1 MYQKLTKISGV
12 LALLTFFIS
21 CSADLEKVN
30 VDDDR
35 NQMSEKVIQVPPEDY
50 LAINGVL
57 KRWREGY
64 EIEDIET
71 YMSAYWSQSF
81 RYVGDLGTEGDKTDD
96 LVFDDIREERDT
108 AIRVFS
114 QFQNINIE
122 LTVPPEI
129 AVIEENKRVEVRNHY
144 RIQGFVPNGKSF
156 EGEFTGWYAEGDN
169 LFTIEKRDGEWRIT
183 EWHDQAFSEEK
194 IQILNKQLLPI
205 VWATLKQSE

>member
-1 MYQKLTKISGV
+1 MDQKLTKISGV

-35 NQMSEKVIQVPPEDY
+35 NQMSEKTIQVPPEDY

-71 YMSAYWSQSF
+71 YMSAYWSQGF
-81 RYVGDLGTEGDKTDD
+81 RYVSDWGTDGDKTDD
-96 LVFDDIREERDT
+96 ILFDDIREERDA

-122 LTVPPEI
+122 LTVPPQI
-129 AVIEENKRVEVRNHY
+129 TVIEENKRVEVRNHY
-144 RIQGFVPNGKSF
+144 QIQGFVAGGESF
-156 EGEFTGWYAEGDN
+156 EGEFAGWYAEGDN
-169 LFTIEKRDGEWRIT
+169 LFIFEKSDDEWRIT
-183 EWHDQAFSEEK
+183 EWYDEAFSEEE
-194 IQILNKQLLPI
+194 IHIENNLLLPI
-205 VWATLKQSE
+205 VWTTLKQID